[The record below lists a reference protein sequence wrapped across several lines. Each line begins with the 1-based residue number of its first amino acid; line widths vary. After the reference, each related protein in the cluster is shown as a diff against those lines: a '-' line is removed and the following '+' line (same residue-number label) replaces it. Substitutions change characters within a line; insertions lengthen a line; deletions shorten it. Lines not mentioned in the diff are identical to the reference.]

1 MNDSTVR
8 TRHSTS
14 ESLNGVEGR
23 AAAASGSTR
32 KLTAQFNNVSKGFG
46 GLLAVR
52 DLQLDIREGEF
63 TCVVGPSGCGK
74 STLLNMLS
82 GLDAPTSGVVLYEG
96 APVLSANHEG
106 GYITQRDLL
115 LPWRTVT
122 ENIKFPLEVRG
133 WEKQAIRKRV
143 AEVLETVGL
152 TEAANAYP
160 YQLSGGMRKRVSIGR
175 VLAYEPSVLL
185 MDEPFGSLDALLR
198 MQMHDELLRIWQAR
212 QTKSVIFVTHDLAEA
227 ITLADRVVVMSGRPG
242 TITLDLPIDIA
253 RPRHAVAV
261 QSHPKYPGYFNALWE
276 ALGH

>member
-1 MNDSTVR
+1 MNESTLR
-8 TRHSTS
+8 TRNSDS
-14 ESLNGVEGR
+14 ESLTGDDAWVGAHSETPR
-23 AAAASGSTR
+23 R
-32 KLTAQFNNVSKGFG
+32 LTAQFNNVSKGFG

-96 APVLSANHEG
+96 KPVLSANHDG

-122 ENIKFPLEVRG
+122 GNIKFSLEVRG
-133 WEKQAIRKRV
+133 WGKQAIRKRV
-143 AEVLETVGL
+143 AEVLEIVGL

-185 MDEPFGSLDALLR
+185 MDEPFGSLDAQLR
-198 MQMHDELLRIWQAR
+198 MQMHDELLRIWQAG

-242 TITLDLPIDIA
+242 TITLDLPIDIE

-261 QSHPKYPGYFNALWE
+261 QSDPRYPGYFSALWE